1 MKNNLLAIV
10 SGAAAVVTA
19 ISCSNKD
26 NLEPAASERVP
37 MEFAAGTPALTKTAI
52 AEDGTSV
59 VWSEGDAIGIFDTQ
73 INEFNLIDG
82 EGTSEGS
89 FSGLALPDAEYYALY
104 PYDEAASISG
114 GVISATLPSAQY
126 STADGTFSTMLNPAV
141 AKADASGALAFDHVA
156 AMLKVNVE
164 GVTGDVMSISLSADK
179 SLAGAYTVDMSAD
192 TWSATAAVSE
202 DAAGVTLTGH
212 DGGNLA
218 AGPYYLVVL
227 PGEYRNLVLTVALAD
242 GTTGTGTLA
251 SLSVA
256 ARDIREVTV
265 TADNFVSDEFGF
277 EPSEDLEFSYK
288 GDTKTYTV
296 NAPSGTAW
304 TLAADSEDVTLGS
317 VSGTGTESVTVT
329 LPYSK
334 YINDKTYTLTL
345 KSDDPDIPM
354 DEQTLTI
361 TQDSF
366 ADPVNTPDL
375 SGFTLSADNGTAY
388 VKSKDYWKYGTFEWT
403 FSDVDLTSGYFDI
416 NNWGSDGITMMIR
429 FGGDASVNMVGL
441 KGFLTINGVNVY
453 WGVDTAW
460 SNGWDIDFKNLPCND
475 VSLSELRSLKLE
487 ITPDTRSGYQQNN
500 ILSRKMW
507 INDELV
513 FEFSKT
519 NYPETETARP
529 GDPAAWCGGD
539 IWQSGS
545 THPGLQYQ
553 FGIGGTGLGSLTIE
567 SFEYIPYE

>member
-1 MKNNLLAIV
+1 MKTNAIINLGVCAAAGMALLA
-10 SGAAAVVTA
+10 G
-19 ISCSNKD
+19 CY
-26 NLEPAASERVP
+26 E
-37 MEFAAGTPALTKTAI
+37 TPA
-52 AEDGTSV
+52 
-59 VWSEGDAIGIFDTQ
+59 
-73 INEFNLIDG
+73 ID
-82 EGTSEGS
+82 SQ
-89 FSGLALPDAEYYALY
+89 PDAEPQIVVDAKSEYTVASASADPVIFSISSNTPWYIECDSEDWCTVTPGASATSSLTEDITVTVEDNTVVQPRTATLTVTAEGVEEPVLVKITQNALSKL
-104 PYDEAASISG
+104 EVSAASGMIPQSG
-114 GVISATLPSAQY
+114 GEVTFTVLSDQDWRIGSKPDWLTL
-126 STADGTFSTMLNPAV
+126 STSGEAGSD
-141 AKADASGALAFDHVA
+141 DA
-156 AMLKVNVE
+156 
-164 GVTGDVMSISLSADK
+164 
-179 SLAGAYTVDMSAD
+179 
-192 TWSATAAVSE
+192 
-202 DAAGVTLTGH
+202 
-212 DGGNLA
+212 
-218 AGPYYLVVL
+218 
-227 PGEYRNLVLTVALAD
+227 
-242 GTTGTGTLA
+242 
-251 SLSVA
+251 
-256 ARDIREVTV
+256 VTV
-265 TADNFVSDEFGF
+265 TASAGETTAMRSATVRIETSEDFRTVTITQDGATVLEFGEADETARTF
-277 EPSEDLEFSYK
+277 AYGGES
-288 GDTKTYTV
+288 KTFHV
-296 NAPSGTAW
+296 EASMLWSVSCSDP
-304 TLAADSEDVTLGS
+304 DVTISPIEGTT
-317 VSGTGTESVTVT
+317 SGDITVT

-334 YINDKTYTLTL
+334 YINDKTYTITL
-345 KSDDPDIPM
+345 RSDDPDIPM

-366 ADPVNTPDL
+366 ADPVGTPDL

-529 GDPAAWCGGD
+529 GDPVAWCGGD

-553 FGIGGTGLGSLTIE
+553 FGIGGTGLGSLTID
-567 SFEYIPYE
+567 SFKYTPYE